1 METISVISSKGS
13 ISCMKGSPKTKPALF
28 EKLVMKIAKRWVAG
42 YSIKDAM
49 KSAREANANGM
60 SAIINYLGEHN
71 ESMEDIDATVKE
83 YITIL
88 DEMERLHIN
97 GSISPKLTQVG
108 LEKDHDLCMNNVMR
122 IIDHA
127 RKLNRF
133 VWLDMESSQYLED
146 TIGIYL
152 TLLKRYQKVGLAF
165 QAYLK
170 EGSVHLMHILEHG
183 GKVRL
188 VKGAYREDSGIV
200 FRSKSAVDKNY
211 IKLMRMLFE
220 HGNKFAI
227 ATHDDKMIQ
236 EAVRLRKRYLKDFEF
251 QMLKGIRDELK
262 PLLMKKGF
270 TLAEYIPYGQ
280 EIVPYSVRRIKE
292 KPSNMLLL
300 ARSLF

>member
-1 METISVISSKGS
+1 
-13 ISCMKGSPKTKPALF
+13 MKGSPKSNPALF
-28 EKLVMKIAKRWVAG
+28 EKLVMKIAKKWVAG

-49 KSAREANANGM
+49 KSAKEANRNGM
-60 SAIINYLGEHN
+60 SAIVNYLGEHD
-71 ESMEDIDATVKE
+71 ESLEDIEASVKE
-83 YITIL
+83 YIAVL
-88 DEMERLHIN
+88 DEMERLRIN
-97 GSISPKLTQVG
+97 GGISPKLTQVG
-108 LEKDHDLCMNNVMR
+108 LERDYELCIDNTMR

-133 VWLDMESSQYLED
+133 IWLDMESSLYLED
-146 TIGIYL
+146 TVGVYL

-170 EGSVHLMHILEHG
+170 EGSMHLMQILEHG

-188 VKGAYREDSGIV
+188 VKGAYREDGATV
-200 FRSKSAVDKNY
+200 FRSKSAVDRNFR
-211 IKLMRMLFE
+211 KLMSVLFE
-220 HGNKFAI
+220 HGNEFAI

-236 EAVRLRKRYLKDFEF
+236 EAIRLSKKYAKNFEF

-262 PLLMKKGF
+262 PSLIKKGF
-270 TLAEYIPYGQ
+270 TLAEYIPYGKQ
-280 EIVPYSVRRIKE
+280 IVPYSVRRIKE

>member
-1 METISVISSKGS
+1 
-13 ISCMKGSPKTKPALF
+13 MKGSKGKPALF
-28 EKLVMKIAKRWVAG
+28 EKLVMKIARKWVAG
-42 YSIKDAM
+42 YSIHDAM
-49 KSAREANANGM
+49 KSAKEANANGM
-60 SAIINYLGEHN
+60 SVIINYLGEHN
-71 ESMEDIDATVKE
+71 ESLADIDASVKE
-83 YITIL
+83 YIMIL

-108 LEKDHDLCMNNVMR
+108 LESDFDLCMNNAMQ

-133 VWLDMESSQYLED
+133 VWLDMESSQYLEE
-146 TIGIYL
+146 TIGIYI

-170 EGSVHLMHILEHG
+170 EGSLHLMRILEHG

-188 VKGAYREDSGIV
+188 VKGAYREDSSVV
-200 FRSKSAVDKNY
+200 FRSKSAVDRNY
-211 IKLMRMLFE
+211 RKFMRMLFE
-220 HGNKFAI
+220 HGNEFAI

-236 EAVRLRKRYLKDFEF
+236 EAIQLSKKYPKNFEF

-270 TLAEYIPYGQ
+270 RLAEYIPYGSQ
-280 EIVPYSVRRIKE
+280 IVPYSVRRLKE

>member
-1 METISVISSKGS
+1 
-13 ISCMKGSPKTKPALF
+13 MKGSPKSKSALF
-28 EKLVMKIAKRWVAG
+28 EKLVVKIAKKWVAG
-42 YSIKDAM
+42 YSIQDAM
-49 KSAREANANGM
+49 KSAREANANDM

-71 ESMEDIDATVKE
+71 ESLEDIDASVKE
-83 YITIL
+83 YIAIL
-88 DEMERLHIN
+88 DEMERLRIN
-97 GSISPKLTQVG
+97 GNISPKLTQVG
-108 LEKDHDLCMNNVMR
+108 LERDHDLCMNNIMH

-133 VWLDMESSQYLED
+133 VWLDMESSRYLED

-170 EGSVHLMHILEHG
+170 EGSVHLMQILEHG

-200 FRSKSAVDKNY
+200 FRSKPAVDKNY
-211 IKLMRMLFE
+211 RRLMQMLFE
-220 HGNKFAI
+220 HGYEFAI
-227 ATHDDKMIQ
+227 ATHDDKIIQ
-236 EAVRLRKRYLKDFEF
+236 EAMRLSKKYPKNFEF

-262 PLLMKKGF
+262 PSLIKKGF
-270 TLAEYIPYGQ
+270 TLAEYIPYGRQ
-280 EIVPYSVRRIKE
+280 IVPYSVRRLKE

>member
-1 METISVISSKGS
+1 V
-13 ISCMKGSPKTKPALF
+13 KGSPKGKPALF
-28 EKLVMKIAKRWVAG
+28 EKLVIKIAKRWVAG

-49 KSAREANANGM
+49 QSAKEANANNM

-71 ESMEDIDATVKE
+71 ESLEDIDASVKE

-88 DEMERLHIN
+88 DEMERLRVN

-108 LEKDHDLCMNNVMR
+108 LERDTDLCLNNAMR

-127 RKLNRF
+127 KKLNRF

-152 TLLKRYQKVGLAF
+152 TLLKRYQRVGLAF

-170 EGSVHLMHILEHG
+170 EGSMHLRQILEHG

-188 VKGAYREDSGIV
+188 VKGAYREDGGIV
-200 FRSKSAVDKNY
+200 FRSKSAVDKSYSN
-211 IKLMRMLFE
+211 LMRMLFE
-220 HGNKFAI
+220 HGNEFAI
-227 ATHDDKMIQ
+227 ATHDDKIIQ
-236 EAVRLRKRYLKDFEF
+236 EAVRLSKKYPKTFEF

-262 PLLMKKGF
+262 PSLIKKGF
-270 TLAEYIPYGQ
+270 TLAEYIPYGKQ
-280 EIVPYSVRRIKE
+280 IVPYSVRRLKE

>member
-1 METISVISSKGS
+1 
-13 ISCMKGSPKTKPALF
+13 MKGSPKSRPALF
-28 EKLVMKIAKRWVAG
+28 EKLVMKIAKKWVAG
-42 YSIKDAM
+42 YSIHDAM
-49 KSAREANANGM
+49 KSAKEANANKM

-71 ESMEDIDATVKE
+71 ASLEDIDASVKE
-83 YITIL
+83 YIAIL
-88 DEMERLHIN
+88 DEMERLRIN

-108 LEKDHDLCMNNVMR
+108 LERDHELCMNNAMR

-200 FRSKSAVDKNY
+200 FRSKSAVDRNY
-211 IKLMRMLFE
+211 RKLMHVLFE
-220 HGNKFAI
+220 HGNEFAI
-227 ATHDDKMIQ
+227 ATHDDKIIQ
-236 EAVRLRKRYLKDFEF
+236 EAMKLSKKYPKNFEF

-262 PLLMKKGF
+262 PSLIKKGF
-270 TLAEYIPYGQ
+270 TLAEYIPYGRQ
-280 EIVPYSVRRIKE
+280 IVPYSVRRLKE